1 MPDRLLIA
9 LDAVC
14 MACGGEVLRNE
25 VEPGSTVRIPD
36 HTCAEVTSDG
46 S

>member
-25 VEPGSTVRIPD
+25 VGPGATVHIPN
-36 HTCAEVTSDG
+36 HSCAEASDG

>member
-14 MACGGEVLRNE
+14 MTCGVEVLRNE
-25 VEPGSTVRIPD
+25 VEPGATVHIPN
-36 HTCAEVTSDG
+36 HSCAEVPDG